1 MCMRQ
6 HHAPAPATRPAI
18 SGSSRNAQ
26 TSFTIRAPA
35 WSAASATAALRVSV
49 DTVAPPAASR
59 STTGTTRSSS
69 SAASTGAAPGRV
81 DSPPTSTMAAPSR
94 TSSSPCWTAA
104 STSRYSPPSE
114 NESGVTFTTPI
125 TAGRVRS
132 IALRLGALRAGR
144 ALVAAHVRGAAG
156 EARARQ
162 RPWALALRLARGR
175 LGRGLRHDRL
185 VGSEDLVLGLAVEQL
200 DELLALDR
208 LAPHQDVR
216 GLVELRAVALEDV
229 ARRLVR
235 LLHDP
240 ADLAVDLAGHV
251 VGVVRLGAE
260 LAAEERLAVVVA
272 EHARAELLA
281 HAEPHHHLLGGGGDL
296 LEVIRRPGRHL
307 AEDDLLRGA
316 AAERHRHR
324 VRQLR
329 ARGQELVLGRQR
341 DRVAERLPARDHG
354 DLVHRVGVLEV
365 VGHDRVPHLV
375 ERGDLALLLAHH
387 AGLLLRTRDHAHDA
401 LFELLVIDLAA
412 ALTGGQQS
420 GLVDQ
425 VGEVGAGEAGR
436 LGSEVVEVDR
446 LRQRLAARVDLE
458 DLGAALA
465 VRPVDHDLAVEAART
480 QQRRVQ
486 DVRAV
491 RGRDEDD
498 VVLHL
503 EAVHLDEQLVER
515 LLALVVAAAKAGAAV
530 APDRVD
536 LVHEDD
542 AGAVLLGLLEQV
554 THARGAHADEHLD
567 EVGARDREERHAG
580 LARDRARE
588 QRLAGARR
596 PVEQH
601 ALRYSRAQR
610 LELLGVLQELLDLVE
625 LLDGFVDPRDVAE
638 GDLRRVDRHPLR
650 ARLAEG
656 HDLRAAALHL
666 VDDEE
671 PEQQEDDERQDVGED
686 RDPAGATLALHVD
699 LDRRLGRRH
708 LVDQV
713 LLRVV
718 GVADRELLLLA
729 VRLVQREV
737 DRVVLRVE
745 GRRLHEP
752 LLDVRAELGEV
763 GGLRMVPGAD
773 DLLGEERQ
781 HDHDQDR
788 E

>member
-6 HHAPAPATRPAI
+6 HQAPAPATRPAI
-18 SGSSRNAQ
+18 AGSSRNAQ

-35 WSAASATAALRVSV
+35 WSAASATAALRVSI

-125 TAGRVRS
+125 TAGRGRS
-132 IALRLGALRAGR
+132 IALRLSALRAAR

-162 RPWALALRLARGR
+162 RARALPLRLARRR
-175 LGRGLRHDRL
+175 LGRGLRDDRL
-185 VGSEDLVLGLAVEQL
+185 VGAEDLALGLAVGQL
-200 DELLALDR
+200 DELVALDR

-216 GLVELRAVALEDV
+216 RLVELRAVALEDV

-296 LEVIRRPGRHL
+296 LEVVRRPGRHL

-365 VGHDRVPHLV
+365 VGDDRVAHLV
-375 ERGDLALLLAHH
+375 ERGDPALLLAHH
-387 AGLLLRTRDHAHDA
+387 AGLLLRPRDHAHDA
-401 LFELLVIDLAA
+401 LFELQVVDLAL
-412 ALTGGQQS
+412 ALAGRQQG
-420 GLVDQ
+420 GLVHQ
-425 VGEVGAGEAGR
+425 VREVGTRQAGR
-436 LGSEVVEVDR
+436 LRGEVVEVDV
-446 LRQRLAARVDLE
+446 LRERLAARVHLE
-458 DLGAALA
+458 DLRAALA
-465 VRPVDHDLAVEAART
+465 VGAVDHDLAGEAAPA
-480 QQRRVQ
+480 QQRGVE
-486 DVRAV
+486 DVGAV
-491 RGRDEDD
+491 RGGDQDD

-503 EAVHLDEQLVER
+503 EAVHLHEELVER
-515 LLALVVAAAKAGAAV
+515 LLALVVTAAQAGTAMAA
-530 APDRVD
+530 DRVD

-542 AGAVLLGLLEQV
+542 AGRVLLGLLEQV
-554 THARGAHADEHLD
+554 THARGADADEHLD
-567 EVGARDREERHAG
+567 EVRPRDREERHAR
-580 LARDRARE
+580 LARDRAGE
-588 QRLAGARR
+588 QRLAGARG
-596 PVEQH
+596 PIQKN
-601 ALRYSRAQR
+601 ALRDPRAER
-610 LELLGVLQELLDLVE
+610 LELLRVLEELLDLVQ
-625 LLDGFVDPRDVAE
+625 LLDGLVHARHVAE
-638 GDLRRVDRHPLR
+638 RDLRRVDRQPLR
-650 ARLAEG
+650 ARLAER

-666 VDDEE
+666 VHEEDPEPDEDQE
-671 PEQQEDDERQDVGED
+671 REDVREQRQPAVALRALDVVV
-686 RDPAGATLALHVD
+686 VD
-699 LDRRLGRRH
+699 LLLLLGGREPVVEAVGRLGRVAG
-708 LVDQV
+708 LV
-713 LLRVV
+713 R
-718 GVADRELLLLA
+718 LA
-729 VRLVQREV
+729 VLQ
-737 DRVVLRVE
+737 
-745 GRRLHEP
+745 
-752 LLDVRAELGEV
+752 LDL
-763 GGLRMVPGAD
+763 
-773 DLLGEERQ
+773 
-781 HDHDQDR
+781 
-788 E
+788 